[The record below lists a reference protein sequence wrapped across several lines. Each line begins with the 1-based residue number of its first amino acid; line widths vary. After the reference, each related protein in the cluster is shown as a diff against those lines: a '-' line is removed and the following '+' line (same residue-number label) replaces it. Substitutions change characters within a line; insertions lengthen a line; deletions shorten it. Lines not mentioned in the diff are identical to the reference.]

1 MSKRE
6 INLYISDILESIS
19 AIEGYLVGID
29 FSIFSSD
36 RKTYSATIRELE
48 IIGEASAQLPDNFKN
63 SYTEVP
69 WRLMKDF
76 RNVLSHHYFGV
87 NYEIVW
93 DVIQNQ
99 LPAIKKKISLIS
111 CSS

>member
-6 INLYISDILESIS
+6 VNLYISDILEAIN
-19 AIEGYLVGID
+19 AIECYLVGID
-29 FSIFSSD
+29 FSIFTSD

-48 IIGEASAQLPDNFKN
+48 IIGEASAQLPDEFKN

-93 DVIQNQ
+93 DLIHNQ
-99 LPAIKKKISLIS
+99 LPTIKKKISLIS
-111 CSS
+111 CSF